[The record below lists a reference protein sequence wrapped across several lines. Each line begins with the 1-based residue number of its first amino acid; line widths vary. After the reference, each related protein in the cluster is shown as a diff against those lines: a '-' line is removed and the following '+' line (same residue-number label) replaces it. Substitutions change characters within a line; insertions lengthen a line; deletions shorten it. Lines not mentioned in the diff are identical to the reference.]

1 VLNKIKNLD
10 AADPNHKISYARIT
24 LGTKGWPSASTIK
37 SVGTVV
43 HTKLTIAA
51 AVVQVTGSRT
61 SRCVSVF
68 IGRSATDEEKII
80 AMRSYGAVVDDV
92 GKVPRLVRRLSWSGV
107 AGLALDWFYADF

>member
-24 LGTKGWPSASTIK
+24 LGTNGWPLGSTIK

-51 AVVQVTGSRT
+51 AVVRSYRLANIKVCISVHWEKRRRRGKDNRDAVVRSGSR
-61 SRCVSVF
+61 
-68 IGRSATDEEKII
+68 
-80 AMRSYGAVVDDV
+80 
-92 GKVPRLVRRLSWSGV
+92 
-107 AGLALDWFYADF
+107 